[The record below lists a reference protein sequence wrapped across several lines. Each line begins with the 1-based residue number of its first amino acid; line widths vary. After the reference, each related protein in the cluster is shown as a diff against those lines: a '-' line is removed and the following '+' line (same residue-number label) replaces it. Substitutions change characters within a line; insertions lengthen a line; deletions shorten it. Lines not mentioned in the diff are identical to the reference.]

1 MSRKGYKYNSKTR
14 KSCSGGNK
22 KTKKRGT
29 VYKKQYNKLVK
40 KSRRRNLS
48 GGVLDNQL
56 LSAIQD
62 VAEKTTGNYLPEE
75 LAKKIAKLKFQQ
87 TVTPFIKN
95 AQNQRFDEYNN
106 YKNRIAQIRE
116 TNLQRLIDAG
126 YDPENPF
133 TTGIP
138 VTRQLAEPRQP
149 AWY

>member
-1 MSRKGYKYNSKTR
+1 M
-14 KSCSGGNK
+14 
-22 KTKKRGT
+22 
-29 VYKKQYNKLVK
+29 
-40 KSRRRNLS
+40 
-48 GGVLDNQL
+48 LDNQL

-87 TVTPFIKN
+87 TITPFIKN

-126 YDPENPF
+126 YDPENLF

-149 AWY
+149 ALY